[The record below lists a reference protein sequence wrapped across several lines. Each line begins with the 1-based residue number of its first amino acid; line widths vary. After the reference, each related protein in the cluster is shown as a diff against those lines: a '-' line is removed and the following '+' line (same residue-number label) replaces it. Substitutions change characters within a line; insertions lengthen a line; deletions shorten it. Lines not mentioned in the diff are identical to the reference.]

1 MVVGRTIW
9 DFMLEIFRM
18 PGMAAVIIA
27 LAILLELILILV
39 LILVQAG
46 LLDLRLSYGGSSLEL
61 QGLAALAWN
70 CAQRQK
76 SISL

>member
-18 PGMAAVIIA
+18 PGMATAIIA
-27 LAILLELILILV
+27 LAILLELILILT

-61 QGLAALAWN
+61 
-70 CAQRQK
+70 
-76 SISL
+76 

>member
-1 MVVGRTIW
+1 MRFGEENMVVGRTIW

-18 PGMAAVIIA
+18 PGMATAIIA
-27 LAILLELILILV
+27 LAILLELILILT

-61 QGLAALAWN
+61 
-70 CAQRQK
+70 
-76 SISL
+76 